1 MNNSKNKEMMSRFT
15 LMALTTGL
23 CLGVGGCSIFGGGSK
38 VQKDVVLPSD
48 REEIRKQV
56 SQKEYTSES
65 IIRGEV
71 SGDWA
76 IEEVC
81 GKPVV
86 GQTPPYLK
94 FVPSEKRVY
103 GNNGCNTINAGYS
116 YNAADSTL
124 SFSNVISTMM
134 MCNVEGITD
143 IEINAAISNVKYYT
157 WENKGD
163 EYYLYLWDTYHQP
176 MLTLMHQNF
185 EFLNGTWRVVSI
197 EDEAV
202 SDPEVKLVIDVAEGK
217 VHGNTGCNVLNGSL
231 DLYMENPNSISFQDL
246 ITTRM
251 ACPNP
256 EYETRLLVALESTER
271 AKPISSDRVLLLNGA
286 GDVVLTLQRV
296 TEGID

>member
-1 MNNSKNKEMMSRFT
+1 MINIKSKDKARRLT
-15 LMALTTGL
+15 LMALTAGL
-23 CLGVGGCSIFGGGSK
+23 CMGAGGCSIFGGSK
-38 VQKDVVLPSD
+38 VKKDVVLPSD
-48 REEIRKQV
+48 REQIRKQA

-65 IIRGEV
+65 VAQGEV
-71 SGDWA
+71 SGDWT

-94 FVPSEKRVY
+94 FVPAEKRVY
-103 GNNGCNTINAGYS
+103 GNNGCNTINAEYS

-124 SFSNVISTMM
+124 SFSKVLSTMM
-134 MCNVEGITD
+134 MCNVAGITD
-143 IEINAAISNVKYYT
+143 VEINAALANVKYYS

-271 AKPISSDRVLLLNGA
+271 AKPIASDRVLLLNGA
-286 GDVVLTLQRV
+286 GEVVLTLQRV
-296 TEGID
+296 TEGIE